1 MIQLYKKGNT
11 NYNKN
16 GDHILAPIS
25 CFLDRKLNGSWEL
38 SIEVPLDEREAY
50 KDLTM
55 ESVIK
60 APTPNGDKLFY
71 VYDTDKVSEDS
82 VEASARPIFLCAAN
96 DAFLLDVR
104 PTSKSGQEALDIMTA
119 GTAYTGESNISAANT
134 AYYVRKNLIEAIAS
148 DDENSFLN
156 RWGGEILYD
165 DFNIIINDRVGGDYG
180 VKIMYGRN
188 LEAIEEHS
196 NIEEVV
202 TRIIPMA
209 YNGYMLEGDTPWI
222 DSPIIDS
229 YERPHIKV
237 IKFEDVKLTEDCYDD
252 EVGFDS
258 LEALRAE
265 LVRRCEEEYAKGIDR
280 PKITLSVNMV
290 DLAKT
295 IEYKEYAVLE
305 EVNLGDTVGCVHEK
319 MGIET
324 TARVIAQRWDCI
336 LKRNEKLT
344 IGDFEADYFD
354 KLTTTANA
362 VNKAIDRKNQTIMAD
377 RVAGILNGI
386 QTQLRYQKNIA
397 QRQDVRAILFEDT
410 DPESPVY
417 GALAIGTQGLQIA
430 NKRTAD
436 NRDWDWTTAFTANGG
451 YADAIILGTLSDKLG
466 KNFWNLDTGEF
477 SLSSAATVGGKTV
490 NAIAKEAGE
499 SAAGDAVKA
508 QTQEDIFN
516 KLTNNGALKGIY
528 MKNGVLYINFDY
540 AFGGTLKL
548 GGVNNE
554 RGLMEILDAN
564 NRVIGSIDNSSFAIR
579 IVTIGDRVLIY
590 NSDKTAECSIG
601 FEPGTNT
608 LYISGTN
615 VKVNI
620 PALISASAT
629 ITELN
634 ATNVTASGNIQ
645 GNVLKAIASMYSP
658 YYSGTDMYLEK
669 SLTADEDVI
678 AAGVSLKNHTHRM
691 IVGDRHS
698 LVMNYVG
705 GSYLVPMKKDGETSD
720 TGAVSLG
727 GNNNK
732 FKAVYAT
739 EGTIQ
744 TSDEREKDIVG
755 RLDERHRKLLRELK
769 PIIYKWKKGGNEL
782 HAGFG
787 AQTTEK
793 AMRNCGIKPEEQFCV
808 RYEEGSYSMN
818 YDELIPVIVYT
829 LQDIIN
835 RIDGLE
841 GKEE

>member
-11 NYNKN
+11 NYDKN
-16 GDHILAPIS
+16 GDHTLAPIS

-222 DSPIIDS
+222 DSPIVDS

-258 LEALRAE
+258 LEDLKEE

-280 PKITLSVNMV
+280 PKVTLSVNMV

-295 IEYKEYAVLE
+295 VEYKEYAVLE
-305 EVNLGDTVGCVHEK
+305 EVNLGDTVGCIHEK
-319 MGIET
+319 MGIEKN
-324 TARVIAQRWDCI
+324 ARVIAQKWNCI

-344 IGDFEADYFD
+344 IGDFEASYFD
-354 KLTTTANA
+354 KFTSIAKA
-362 VNKAIDRKNQTIMAD
+362 VDKVIDRKNQTIMAD

-397 QRQDVRAILFEDT
+397 QRQDVRALLFEDT
-410 DPESPVY
+410 DPDSPVY
-417 GALAIGTQGLQIA
+417 GALAIGTQGFQIA

-436 NRDWDWTTAFTANGG
+436 ERDWDWTTAFTANGG
-451 YADAIILGTLSDKLG
+451 YADAIILGILG
-466 KNFWNLDTGEF
+466 NKDA
-477 SLSSAATVGGKTV
+477 SSYWDLEHGKIV
-490 NAIAKEAGE
+490 I
-499 SAAGDAVKA
+499 
-508 QTQEDIFN
+508 
-516 KLTNNGALKGIY
+516 
-528 MKNGVLYINFDY
+528 
-540 AFGGTLKL
+540 KL
-548 GGVNNE
+548 GGSNDD
-554 RGLMEILDAN
+554 RGVMELYDSQGNLTGSFTSTGGDLRNMIIRDRILLYNAAQTKDLTM
-564 NRVIGSIDNSSFAIR
+564 GFD
-579 IVTIGDRVLIY
+579 GD
-590 NSDKTAECSIG
+590 D
-601 FEPGTNT
+601 FH
-608 LYISGTN
+608 ISGSDIIIH
-615 VKVNI
+615 I
-620 PALISASAT
+620 PAINVVGAVIEELT
-629 ITELN
+629 GDNITM
-634 ATNVTASGNIQ
+634 TGTIQ
-645 GNVLKAIASMYSP
+645 GNVLKAITSIYSP
-658 YYSGTDMYLEK
+658 YYSGTDMYLENT
-669 SLTADEDVI
+669 LTADVDVI
-678 AAGVSLKNHTHRM
+678 GAGVSLKNHIHRM
-691 IVGDRHS
+691 IVGNHHS

-705 GSYLVPMKKDGETSD
+705 GSYLVPMKADGETSD

-739 EGTIQ
+739 DGTIQ
-744 TSDEREKDIVG
+744 TSDEREKDIIG
-755 RLDERHRKLLRELK
+755 KLDERHRKLLRELK
-769 PIIYKWKKGGNEL
+769 PIIYKWKKDGKEL

-787 AQTTEK
+787 AQTTET
-793 AMRNCGIKPEEQFCV
+793 AMRNCSIAPEEQFCI

-818 YDELIPVIVYT
+818 YDELIPVIVDA
-829 LQDIIN
+829 LQDTIN
-835 RIDGLE
+835 RIDRLE
-841 GKEE
+841 GKGE